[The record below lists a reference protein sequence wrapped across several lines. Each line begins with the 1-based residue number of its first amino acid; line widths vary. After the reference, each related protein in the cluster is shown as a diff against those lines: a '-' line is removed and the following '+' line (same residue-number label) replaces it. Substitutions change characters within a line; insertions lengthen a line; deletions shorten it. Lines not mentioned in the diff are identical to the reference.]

1 MNNQLSRTASSIID
15 MVSDKKLQQALI
27 ESFSES
33 QESVRKI
40 EDCFA
45 LLPTYHWSNQLLAIF
60 FNSWKATHLKMLAI
74 YGLSCRLQRLA
85 LTKATPEREKLF
97 FASAY
102 NAETSYE
109 DLGLDFQGQTH
120 AELYDN
126 LVSFFL
132 GNFPWQL
139 EEYCLPKA
147 REFKKWIYQN
157 MVVDDISTGLLSNM
171 FSEIYNHAEYTMAL
185 SAFSELVNNHYQCS
199 SEEKDKALCYV
210 QAHVADETEVA
221 HFLVV
226 VKALQEYTQA
236 TNTTIDYQQAKLLF
250 KEYLNRVSLVM
261 EELTVSLKQETD
273 ATRNLLYV
281 S

>member
-1 MNNQLSRTASSIID
+1 MNSRLSETATHVISL
-15 MVSDKKLQQALI
+15 VSDEQLQQALI
-27 ESFSES
+27 QSFSES
-33 QESVRKI
+33 QKSVKKI
-40 EDCFA
+40 ETCFA
-45 LLPTYHWSNQLLAIF
+45 LLPTYRWSNQLLAIF

-85 LTKATPEREKLF
+85 LTKEIQEREKLLL
-97 FASAY
+97 ASAY

-126 LVSFFL
+126 FATFFL

-147 REFKKWIYQN
+147 REFKKWIYQS

-171 FSEIYNHAEYTMAL
+171 FSEIYNHAEYTTAL
-185 SAFSELVNNHYQCS
+185 SAFSELVDNHYQCS
-199 SEEKDKALCYV
+199 GKEKDKALCYV
-210 QAHVADETEVA
+210 QAHVADETEVD

-250 KEYLNRVSLVM
+250 KEYLKRVSLVM
-261 EELTVSLKQETD
+261 EELTVSLK
-273 ATRNLLYV
+273 
-281 S
+281 